1 MEKSC
6 RAGWVMRAKGV
17 SSMSPKPPSAILG
30 KAGGSAQSRLLLNLA
45 LVCLPWNVMPNPA
58 AHGSRSSS
66 QKNHSKGAK
75 HNLHPKGPLTCL
87 PEQGA
92 TPGDCKS
99 SSDRAAG
106 TGAVWGDQQVLR
118 FSTAPREKGTKP
130 MESSAGHWERKHVRS
145 YPQRVHFFFSS
156 QHRWRVP
163 VGAAAPSPGPGRGI
177 WVAGARR
184 GARLRG
190 RGGFA
195 AAKAAAGRDG
205 GGRERRVGALA
216 SVSWPGA
223 SGTEVEKSFVTRIK
237 AKYIALGEM

>member
-1 MEKSC
+1 
-6 RAGWVMRAKGV
+6 MRAKGV

-45 LVCLPWNVMPNPA
+45 LVCLPWNVVPNPA
-58 AHGSRSSS
+58 AHSPRSGS

-92 TPGDCKS
+92 TPGDSKS
-99 SSDRAAG
+99 SSGRAAG
-106 TGAVWGDQQVLR
+106 TGAVWEDQKRTSPSVIYSKKGKKVQNRWRAAQVSEGENTLALTLATYI
-118 FSTAPREKGTKP
+118 FL
-130 MESSAGHWERKHVRS
+130 
-145 YPQRVHFFFSS
+145 SS
-156 QHRWRVP
+156 QHHWRVP

-177 WVAGARR
+177 WVAGTRR

-195 AAKAAAGRDG
+195 AVKAAAGRDG

-216 SVSWPGA
+216 SVSWPVA